1 MTGARGPNLRAVHLG
16 AAADGSPLWG
26 CDHVD
31 SDGNPWT
38 LCECEHGSEVD
49 ARACALLTLDRL
61 GRAAHATRRHHLG
74 DDATQWG
81 DLTPTERAAEE
92 MAAFAATR
100 GAVIR

>member
-1 MTGARGPNLRAVHLG
+1 MSGALGPNLRAVHLG
-16 AAADGSPLWG
+16 DAADGSPLWG

-38 LCECEHGSEVD
+38 LCECEH
-49 ARACALLTLDRL
+49 